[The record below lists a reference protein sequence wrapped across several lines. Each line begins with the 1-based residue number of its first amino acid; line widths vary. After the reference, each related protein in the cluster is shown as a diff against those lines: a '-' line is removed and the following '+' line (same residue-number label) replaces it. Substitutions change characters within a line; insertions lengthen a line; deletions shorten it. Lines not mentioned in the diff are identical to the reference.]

1 MGLLSQTTDLKSLR
15 YGKDRFDG
23 GSSGQPFVK
32 FRTPD
37 GEALPVEKFGREDL
51 IGQTGGVDQLI
62 RGGSL
67 IPERIVYDTERI
79 VKFLTTQQG
88 LTFLA
93 KQEGLYLSQNIQLY
107 GNDNKNWPTLYNPAS
122 LLQNVIGSA
131 ANEHFPNITY
141 NPNYKLGKKPSERL
155 ARENLYNQG
164 NTYQKNSVRK
174 TASPKVLVDA
184 INYQP
189 LFADSNPLKIQGGAN
204 AVLQDTVPFYITK
217 ISNDGDST
225 KNVHIHFRS
234 FVSGLTDNFKA
245 EWGSHK
251 YMGRG
256 ENFYYYNGFSRDIS
270 FKFIVPVLSKYEQQ
284 SVYSK
289 LNYLASLMAPDYV
302 TTGGANQGFMRGNLV
317 RITLGDYLINVPGI
331 IQCITYTQNDE
342 AGWDIAR
349 NSDGVLTRSGS
360 ADFNATDTGGWIM
373 PKMIEVSGFSFTP
386 IHDFIPKTVNPE
398 FVNTGNGTYVD
409 APFINFGKNPLQPQT
424 AGGYGY
430 RNLGTQ

>member
-23 GSSGQPFVK
+23 GSSRQPFVK

-141 NPNYKLGKKPSERL
+141 NPNYKLGKKPSER
-155 ARENLYNQG
+155 
-164 NTYQKNSVRK
+164 
-174 TASPKVLVDA
+174 
-184 INYQP
+184 
-189 LFADSNPLKIQGGAN
+189 
-204 AVLQDTVPFYITK
+204 
-217 ISNDGDST
+217 
-225 KNVHIHFRS
+225 
-234 FVSGLTDNFKA
+234 
-245 EWGSHK
+245 
-251 YMGRG
+251 
-256 ENFYYYNGFSRDIS
+256 
-270 FKFIVPVLSKYEQQ
+270 
-284 SVYSK
+284 
-289 LNYLASLMAPDYV
+289 
-302 TTGGANQGFMRGNLV
+302 
-317 RITLGDYLINVPGI
+317 
-331 IQCITYTQNDE
+331 
-342 AGWDIAR
+342 
-349 NSDGVLTRSGS
+349 
-360 ADFNATDTGGWIM
+360 
-373 PKMIEVSGFSFTP
+373 
-386 IHDFIPKTVNPE
+386 
-398 FVNTGNGTYVD
+398 
-409 APFINFGKNPLQPQT
+409 
-424 AGGYGY
+424 
-430 RNLGTQ
+430 